1 MTITRW
7 IPRSSLL
14 DFQSEVDNLMDS
26 IFGTKSQTDDEC
38 LICPTVDIEEFEKH
52 YLLHFELPGVN
63 KKDVS
68 INVKDNILTV
78 EGEKKAGK
86 KSDSDKYH
94 LNERMYGRFQRSFR
108 LPEAVDTEN
117 IEAEYV
123 DGVLNLTVPKL
134 AEALPKQIEIKV
146 K

>member
-14 DFQSEVDNLMDS
+14 GFQNEVDRLMDS
-26 IFGTKSQTDDEC
+26 VFGTEPETADEC
-38 LICPTVDIEEFEKH
+38 LICPSVDIEEYDKYF
-52 YLLHFELPGVN
+52 LLHFELPGIN
-63 KKDVS
+63 KKDVT

-94 LNERMYGRFQRSFR
+94 LSERVYGKFRRNFR
-108 LPEAVDTEN
+108 LPETVDTEN